1 MALTEMKC
9 PNCGENMV
17 VETTKGS
24 ATCAYCQKSL
34 IFMNPE
40 QMQAPES
47 QEPLVTQTV
56 QEAPKN
62 ETVDPRYVGVFTGK
76 VYTAEEV
83 KNVKFD
89 FNDPED
95 TIECIEEDIEGL
107 SKDLEKART
116 LLEKH
121 YDEVTA
127 GTGFLKKTFIL
138 DSKIEY
144 QSKIIP
150 ELEKLLIES
159 ELRLIKAKLYNR
171 HYVEE

>member
-9 PNCGENMV
+9 PNCGENTV
-17 VETTKGS
+17 AETTKGS
-24 ATCAYCQKSL
+24 ATCAYCQKSF

-40 QMQAPES
+40 QKQAPAS
-47 QEPLVTQTV
+47 QEPLVTQSV
-56 QEAPKN
+56 QETPKN
-62 ETVDPRYVGVFTGK
+62 ETVDPRYVGVVTGR

-83 KNVKFD
+83 ENVEFD
-89 FNDPED
+89 FNSPED

-107 SKDLEKART
+107 NKDLEKART

-121 YDEVTA
+121 RNEVDTGA
-127 GTGFLKKTFIL
+127 GFLKKIVIL

-144 QSKIIP
+144 QSKLIP